1 MGVLTRSGG
10 VRRQRLGFALAA
22 ATSAFIGCAT
32 VSEDILQY
40 QDERTAVTVTVA
52 TRPVVLAREV
62 PVLAANARDYI
73 SLTAVEVNRTGQ
85 RRYYLFG
92 YRWSTIDRGT
102 PGHDPA
108 GEEWVLQVDDRIL
121 NLKMSQAEFS
131 TAGLSRM
138 PVAAPAP
145 GAAPVVFPTDRATL
159 EQIAAARR
167 LSARLPAGPDNVPAE
182 PYRPWDGSS
191 LVLTS
196 FFSRTAPPRAA
207 LAPSGQ
213 AR

>member
-1 MGVLTRSGG
+1 MGILTRIGS
-10 VRRQRLGFALAA
+10 VRRFCLAPLLAA
-22 ATSAFIGCAT
+22 TLLASSCAT
-32 VSEDILQY
+32 VSEDVLQY

-102 PGHDPA
+102 HRRADPA
-108 GEEWVLQVDDRIL
+108 GEEWILQVDDRVL
-121 NLKMSQAEFS
+121 ALKMSQAEFS
-131 TAGLSRM
+131 AAGLSRM
-138 PVAAPAP
+138 PLPSSAP
-145 GAAPVVFPTDRATL
+145 GAVPFVFPTDRATL
-159 EQIAAARR
+159 GHMSAARR
-167 LSARLPAGPDNVPAE
+167 LSARLPDGPDDVPAE

-191 LVLTS
+191 LVLTP

-213 AR
+213 SR